1 MEQYDIIV
9 IGAGP
14 GGYVAAVRAAQL
26 GKKVAIIEKRK
37 TLGGTCL
44 NVGCIPSKALL
55 DSSEEYHKTKH
66 KLADHGIS
74 VKDVKIDI
82 AKMMARKDKV
92 VSEVTSGVD
101 YLMKK
106 NKITRYLGHASFV
119 SKTEISIT
127 AEDGKKES
135 IAGTNIIIAS
145 GSTPI
150 EIPPLPVDG
159 KNIITSDHA
168 IGLDSVPEHLI
179 IVGAGVIGLELGSV
193 WLRLGAKVTVVELM
207 PRLFGTADQ
216 AISSLAERL
225 LTGQGIGFLFET
237 KVHGAKVKGKK
248 VEVEI
253 EGKDGKKTILEGDKV
268 LVSIGRRPNTDGLG
282 AKEIGVEMTD
292 RGRVKVELNKFQT
305 NIPNI
310 YAIGDVVDGPML
322 AHKAEDEGIAVAE
335 LICGKYGHVNYK
347 AIPSIV
353 YTWPEVAWVGLGEEE
368 LKAKGIEYKV
378 GKYMFKPNARAKA
391 MNETDG
397 QVKVIADK
405 KTDKLLGVYIVGP
418 RASDMIAEAA
428 IAFEFGASAEDI
440 ARSTHAHPTLS
451 EVLREAAMDADAKWS
466 IHS

>member
-55 DSSEEYHKTKH
+55 DSSEEFHKTKH

-119 SKTEISIT
+119 SKTEVSIT

-135 IAGTNIIIAS
+135 ISGTNIIIAT

-159 KNIITSDHA
+159 KNIVTSDHA
-168 IGLDSVPEHLI
+168 IGFDSVPEHLI

-216 AISSLAERL
+216 AMASLAERL
-225 LTGQGIGFLFET
+225 LTQQGINFLFET

-282 AKEIGVEMTD
+282 AKEIGIEITD
-292 RGRVKVELNKFQT
+292 RGRVKVEPNKFQT

-347 AIPSIV
+347 AIPWIV
-353 YTWPEVAWVGLGEEE
+353 YTWPEVAWVGQGEEE

-397 QVKVIADK
+397 QVKVLADK